1 MQIADL
7 PPAMNSSFISP
18 SVALAFCL
26 VICPG
31 LMAFEPAGAMEAKVN
46 ITVPATLPTS
56 PSLYNVRKV
65 VIDAGHGGADH
76 GCSGKSSKEKAI
88 ALQIALKVG
97 AYIEQNLPDVEVIY
111 TRKTD
116 VFVELHERAAIANR
130 ANADV
135 FISIH
140 CNANANTAPYGTE
153 TYVMGLH
160 SNVANL
166 DVAKRENEVITLE
179 DDYNQH
185 YDGFDPN
192 SPNAHII
199 FSLFQGAHLEQSI
212 ELAGRVEEQF
222 AERVGRK
229 SRGVKQAGFL
239 VLYKT
244 TMPAVLI
251 ETGFLTNA
259 NEEKFLASENGMDLI
274 ASAIFRA
281 FRDYKVHTEERANL
295 SNQSTAKVEAATE
308 TGPSSSSRPIP
319 NQTPVQTPEPLKP
332 APVATQAPE
341 KPTQVATSTSAKPT
355 PEPTSTSA
363 KTETSGAEPGSTS
376 TTASVSASPETSTH
390 DQAVSTETV
399 KPVVSPSASPTA
411 KPAEESKPVARQ
423 KIPDQI
429 PEAATTVYRVQIYAS
444 QRKLAPTDPLFKSI
458 QGEKIIRTQHGAL
471 FKYAVGN
478 FTNPDEATAKKA
490 QLRTAGY
497 PDAFVITVE
506 VANLAEN

>member
-1 MQIADL
+1 M
-7 PPAMNSSFISP
+7 
-18 SVALAFCL
+18 
-26 VICPG
+26 
-31 LMAFEPAGAMEAKVN
+31 
-46 ITVPATLPTS
+46 
-56 PSLYNVRKV
+56 
-65 VIDAGHGGADH
+65 
-76 GCSGKSSKEKAI
+76 
-88 ALQIALKVG
+88 
-97 AYIEQNLPDVEVIY
+97 
-111 TRKTD
+111 
-116 VFVELHERAAIANR
+116 
-130 ANADV
+130 
-135 FISIH
+135 
-140 CNANANTAPYGTE
+140 
-153 TYVMGLH
+153 
-160 SNVANL
+160 
-166 DVAKRENEVITLE
+166 
-179 DDYNQH
+179 
-185 YDGFDPN
+185 
-192 SPNAHII
+192 
-199 FSLFQGAHLEQSI
+199 
-212 ELAGRVEEQF
+212 
-222 AERVGRK
+222 
-229 SRGVKQAGFL
+229 
-239 VLYKT
+239 
-244 TMPAVLI
+244 
-251 ETGFLTNA
+251 
-259 NEEKFLASENGMDLI
+259 
-274 ASAIFRA
+274 
-281 FRDYKVHTEERANL
+281 
-295 SNQSTAKVEAATE
+295 
-308 TGPSSSSRPIP
+308 
-319 NQTPVQTPEPLKP
+319 
-332 APVATQAPE
+332 ATQAPE